1 MALQLK
7 SACDDLAKIET
18 KVRTLATASQ
28 ILEERFTELVEY
40 SQLYLNCSVAF
51 S

>member
-18 KVRTLATASQ
+18 KVRTLATASKM
-28 ILEERFTELVEY
+28 LELRSAELVEY
-40 SQLYLNCSVAF
+40 RQLYRNCSVAI